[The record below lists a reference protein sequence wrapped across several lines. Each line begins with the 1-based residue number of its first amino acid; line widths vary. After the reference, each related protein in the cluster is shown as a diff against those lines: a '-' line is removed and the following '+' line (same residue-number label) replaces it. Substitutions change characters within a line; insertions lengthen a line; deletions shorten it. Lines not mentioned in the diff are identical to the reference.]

1 MHLYLW
7 SILAPKHGLYSSKG
21 TGHYY
26 WSTIFQGHTDL
37 VMEKIKLPLCTL
49 RVNVIYAFFLVAMID
64 SLRATQLLA
73 QWERADYF
81 CGYLFFTISDTHIR
95 KTQRTPA
102 TPPLSRHNVT
112 KGGTLI
118 GHKSTE
124 CTTKK
129 KHNLGGVE
137 RSDVSMLHSST
148 P

>member
-1 MHLYLW
+1 M
-7 SILAPKHGLYSSKG
+7 
-21 TGHYY
+21 
-26 WSTIFQGHTDL
+26 Q
-37 VMEKIKLPLCTL
+37 KIKLPLCTL

-129 KHNLGGVE
+129 KHNLEGWKEV
-137 RSDVSMLHSST
+137 M
-148 P
+148 